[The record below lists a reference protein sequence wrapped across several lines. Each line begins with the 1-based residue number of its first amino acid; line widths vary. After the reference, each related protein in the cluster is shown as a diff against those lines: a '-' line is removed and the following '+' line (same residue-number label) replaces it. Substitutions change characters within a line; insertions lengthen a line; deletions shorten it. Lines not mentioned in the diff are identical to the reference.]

1 MSEEKDQKTNSR
13 RILLKILGVLAVVS
27 LFIAVI
33 GFGLLVGACGTLK
46 R

>member
-1 MSEEKDQKTNSR
+1 MPNENNQKPNGP
-13 RILLKILGVLAVVS
+13 RIILKILGVIAVVL
-27 LFIAVI
+27 LFIAVV

>member
-1 MSEEKDQKTNSR
+1 MSEAKNQKPNCR
-13 RILLKILGVLAVVS
+13 RILLKILGAIAVVS
-27 LFIAVI
+27 LFIAVV